1 MTHERWEEIKELLGA
16 ALEMEPAERTPFLER
31 TCVHDS
37 FLRGEVERLLAVED
51 RAGTEFL
58 KDPAIAGSLDESWD
72 ESADVWIGRRVGSYK
87 IVEQIGAGGMGE
99 VYRAFRA
106 DDQYQKQVALK
117 VVRAGQDSGF
127 VVNRFK
133 NERQILASLDHPNIA
148 RLHDGGTTEEGT
160 PYFVME
166 LIEGQPIDQYCGQH
180 KLPITERL
188 KLFLQ
193 VCSAVQY
200 AHQRLIIHRD
210 IKPSNILVTADGTP
224 KLLDF
229 GIAKV
234 FDTNAVTGK
243 FETTL
248 TIFRV
253 LTPGYASPEQV
264 KGEPITTASDVY
276 SLGVVLYELLT
287 GHHPYQR
294 RNSTPQEIARAVC
307 EVEAEKPSSA
317 VRRMETLEGRRD
329 SKGSAAVPEIPD
341 RPAEKLS
348 KRLRGDLDNIALMVL
363 RKDPQRR
370 YASVEQFA
378 EDIRRH
384 LGNLPV
390 VARTDTVGYRT
401 SKFVTRHKAGVAA
414 AIIVT
419 VTLLVGLA
427 ITVREAHIAR
437 EQQSRAEA
445 RFNDVRELANSLMF
459 DVHDS
464 IQSLSGSTPARK
476 LLVERALH
484 YLDSLSR
491 EAESDMSLQRE
502 LAAGYSK
509 LGRVQ
514 GGNPGSNLG
523 DTKGAVESFR
533 KAVKMRETVAAANPG
548 NVKDQQDLAQSY
560 SDLSNAL
567 YYAGDHSTAESFR
580 KAVQI
585 REALVR
591 AHPSDPV
598 LVNDLAI
605 SYRDLGAQLTL
616 GNHLAEGLEQYEK
629 ALQLF
634 QQAADAAPQDMAH
647 QRSLAYGH
655 KRVGAT
661 LASMG
666 RLSESLKHYQIALG
680 IDEKLITANPENA
693 QFRYD
698 ITFTY
703 SDMGYVLGKGGELDA
718 ALANYRKVLSIRKQ
732 LAATD
737 PKDVKVRAGIAR
749 TYGYIG
755 SLLGLQG
762 RHREALDAARTAMA
776 IREELVLTDA
786 ASNAMRED
794 LARSHYDVGFA
805 SAALAAKSRGSREQ
819 VALWHQAQVYLER
832 ALPVWKQ
839 MEADGHLGGDE
850 VGAPQRIVEKLAECK
865 AALAKLEAQA
875 IATPPPASEL
885 SPR

>member
-1 MTHERWEEIKELLGA
+1 MTPERWQEVKKLLGA
-16 ALEMEPAERTPFLER
+16 ALEMEPAERRTFLER

-37 FLRGEVERLLAVED
+37 FLRGEVERLLAVGD

-58 KDPAIAGSLDESWD
+58 KDPASAGTLDESLD
-72 ESADVWIGRRVGSYK
+72 GSAEVWIGRRVGPYK
-87 IVEQIGAGGMGE
+87 IVEQVGVGGMGE

-117 VVRAGQDSGF
+117 VVRAGQESGF
-127 VVNRFK
+127 VVSRFK

-148 RLHDGGTTEEGT
+148 RLYDGGTTEDGI

-166 LIEGQPIDQYCGQH
+166 LIDGQPIDQYCGQH
-180 KLPITERL
+180 QLSVTERL

-210 IKPSNILVTADGTP
+210 IKPGNILVTADGMP

-229 GIAKV
+229 GIAKIL
-234 FDTNAVTGK
+234 DTDAVTGK

-248 TIFRV
+248 TVFRV
-253 LTPGYASPEQV
+253 LTPGYASPEQL

-287 GHHPYQR
+287 GHHPYR
-294 RNSTPQEIARAVC
+294 KPNSTPQEIVRAVC
-307 EVEAEKPSSA
+307 ELEAEKPSTA

-329 SKGSAAVPEIPD
+329 SQGSAAMAEIPD

-348 KRLRGDLDNIALMVL
+348 KRLRGDLDNIILMAL

-384 LGNLPV
+384 LESLPV
-390 VARTDTVGYRT
+390 VARKDTFRYRA
-401 SKFVTRHKAGVAA
+401 SKFMTRNKAGVAA
-414 AIIVT
+414 AIIVA
-419 VTLLVGLA
+419 VTLLGGLA

-464 IQSLSGSTPARK
+464 IQNLPGSTPARK

-491 EAESDMSLQRE
+491 EAGSDLSLQRE
-502 LAAGYSK
+502 LAEAYSK

-514 GGNPGSNLG
+514 GGNAGSNLG
-523 DTKGAVESFR
+523 DTKGALESFR
-533 KAVKMRETVAAANPG
+533 KAVKMREAVAAANPD

-560 SDLSNAL
+560 SDLSTAL
-567 YYAGDHSTAESFR
+567 YYGGDHSAAESFR

-591 AHPSDPV
+591 AHPSDPA
-598 LVNDLAI
+598 LVSDLAI
-605 SYRDLGAQLTL
+605 SYRDLGAELTL

-634 QQAADAAPQDMAH
+634 QQAADATPQDMTR
-647 QRSLAYGH
+647 QRNLAYSH

-661 LASMG
+661 LAAMG
-666 RLSESLKHYQIALG
+666 KLSESLKHYQTALY
-680 IDEKLITANPENA
+680 IDEKLLTANPENA

-703 SDMGYVLGKGGELDA
+703 SDIGYVLGKRGELDA

-732 LAATD
+732 LAAAD
-737 PKDVKVRAGIAR
+737 PKDVKVRGGMAR

-755 SLLGLQG
+755 GLLGMQG
-762 RHREALDAARTAMA
+762 HLHEALAAARAALA
-776 IREELVLTDA
+776 IREELVMTDA
-786 ASNAMRED
+786 ANKARRED

-805 SAALAAKSRGSREQ
+805 SAALAAKSHVSSEQ
-819 VALWHQAQVYLER
+819 VALWREAQVYLQR
-832 ALPVWKQ
+832 ALPIWKQ

-850 VGAPQRIVEKLAECK
+850 VGAPQRIVGKLAECK
-865 AALAKLEAQA
+865 TAIAKLEAKA
-875 IATPPPASEL
+875 IATQL
-885 SPR
+885 R